1 MDGLYGI
8 NEYIES
14 SFLLLISRQVVL
26 ISPNSKGMQ
35 SLHCNHSGGYYN
47 IVCLSSMFILDVVG
61 YNKKFILLTV

>member
-14 SFLLLISRQVVL
+14 SFLLLISRQVVV

-35 SLHCNHSGGYYN
+35 SLIAHSGG
-47 IVCLSSMFILDVVG
+47 IDEDKHIGCGWI
-61 YNKKFILLTV
+61 